1 MNCPEDRVL
10 LAMVEHSL
18 DPAQHQAIEGHVDSC
33 AHCREVVASVLGA
46 GSTAIGVSA
55 EAEPEKSIV
64 GVTINEAY
72 IVKTL
77 LGRGGMGTV
86 YLARDRT
93 LGRDVA
99 IKLHRPGSGGDRLHR
114 EAIAMARLAH
124 PNVVT
129 VFEIAAYEDRL
140 YVAMEYV
147 GGDTLRTWVTQ
158 PRGWREILELL
169 LAAGSGLAAAHTAG
183 LVHRDFKPENVL
195 VGDDGRPRVS
205 DFGLAR
211 SASRASVSGDIV
223 LSAGSLEDM
232 TQTGALMGTPS
243 YMAYEQLA
251 GGAVDARS
259 DQFAFCVVVWECLF
273 GKRPFEGTTIAT
285 LAVAIDRQEII
296 EPTST
301 QVPPRVR
308 EVLRRGLAADP
319 EHRYADMPA
328 LLAALRTAMAPRSR
342 RTLAIAIGATTLVG
356 GGIAFALF
364 QTLPAAT
371 PAATCAVPPDA
382 LAGAWDATLQEKL
395 RGAFATTRPA
405 DGEQIYGRTS
415 KILDD
420 YTTSWT
426 AMRRS
431 ACDATARGVQSPA
444 LLDLRMAC
452 LDRRRDELRA
462 VTQGL
467 AEPDDKLVMG
477 SVRAALGLASIA
489 ECGDLASLSAPIR
502 PPEESVRARVEA
514 ERSAL
519 ASARGLRLLGRI
531 DAALE
536 QTEAIATRAAAL
548 KYRPL
553 EAEVLLVLGDLKDRS
568 GDSAS
573 AIKVLE
579 QAVVA
584 ADAGNHQLAAAQ
596 AWSTLAWILGYGER
610 QFERAELAVKMASAR
625 IESLGGNGDLE
636 AQLANYEGLI
646 LETKGQLEPA
656 KARYLA
662 ALDKFEQIGERDTW
676 KVSMALNDLG
686 GCERKL
692 RDLPAARK
700 HHERAL
706 AIRRRVFGEHH
717 PYVFSSLNNLGN
729 VAWSGEDFPLAEKWF
744 GQAIAVAEAVF
755 PPKHPQ
761 LALVL
766 ANLASA
772 YERQDKLAESLAMF
786 RRALA
791 MSEAVR
797 GPDHP
802 DVAENL
808 RNIGNVLVDL
818 GQKDEARRSYERA
831 LAISDKKEADPDLA
845 QLLHDY
851 GDMLVQE
858 KEYAAADKFL
868 QRSLAVGDKVNPKDP
883 ENAYALTALGELRMK
898 TGRHADA
905 KTYLE
910 RALELRKADVPRDE
924 LARTEL
930 ALATVLWRSPA
941 DRARA
946 RELAESAKKHAGETK
961 ATSRKLHQ
969 AIATWLESHR

>member
-18 DPAQHQAIEGHVDSC
+18 DPAQHQVIEGHVDSC
-33 AHCREVVASVLGA
+33 AHCKQVVASVLGA
-46 GSTAIGVSA
+46 GSTAIGVTV
-55 EAEPEKSIV
+55 EEEPEKSIV

-147 GGDTLRTWVTQ
+147 GGDTLRSWVAK
-158 PRGWREILELL
+158 PRDWREVLELL
-169 LAAGSGLAAAHTAG
+169 LAAGNGLAAAHQAG

-259 DQFAFCVVVWECLF
+259 DQFAFCVVAWECLF

-285 LAVAIDRQEII
+285 LAVAIDRQEIV

-301 QVPPRVR
+301 RVPARVR
-308 EVLRRGLAADP
+308 DVLRRGLAADP
-319 EHRYADMPA
+319 DKRYADMPE
-328 LLAALRTAMAPRSR
+328 LIAALRKASSPSSR
-342 RTLAIAIGATTLVG
+342 RRIALAIGAGTLLA
-356 GGIAFALF
+356 GGIAVAVVA
-364 QTLPAAT
+364 TRPTNTAA
-371 PAATCAVPPDA
+371 AATCAVPADA
-382 LAGAWDATLQEKL
+382 LAGAWDPTLQDKL
-395 RGAFATTRPA
+395 RGAFATTRPG

-420 YTTSWT
+420 YAASWT
-426 AMRRS
+426 TMRRS
-431 ACDATARGVQSPA
+431 ACEATSRGVQSAA

-462 VTQGL
+462 VTEGL
-467 AEPDDKLVMG
+467 ADPDDKLVMG
-477 SVRAALGLASIA
+477 SVRAALGLAPIA
-489 ECGDLASLSAPIR
+489 ECADLTSLAAPVR
-502 PPEESVRARVEA
+502 PPEQALRERVEA

-519 ASARGLRLLGRI
+519 ASARALRLLGRI
-531 DAALE
+531 DEALE
-536 QTEAIATRAAAL
+536 QTEAIAARAATL

-568 GDSAS
+568 GDSAT

-584 ADAGNHQLAAAQ
+584 ADAGNHQLAAAH

-646 LETKGQLEPA
+646 LETKGQLAPA

-662 ALDKFEQIGERDTW
+662 ALAKFEEIGERDSW

-692 RDLPAARK
+692 RDLESARE

-729 VAWSGEDFPLAEKWF
+729 VAWTGEDFSLAEKWF
-744 GQAIAVAEAVF
+744 LQAIAVAEVVF
-755 PPKHPQ
+755 PKEHPQ

-766 ANLASA
+766 TNLGSA
-772 YERQDKLAESLAMF
+772 YERQDKHAEAVALF

-791 MSEAVR
+791 MREKVR

-802 DVAENL
+802 DVADTL
-808 RNIGNVLVDL
+808 RNLANVLVEL
-818 GQKDEARRSYERA
+818 GQLDEARKAYERA
-831 LAISDKKEADPDLA
+831 LGILGKKEDDPELA
-845 QLLHDY
+845 QLLYDY
-851 GDMLVQE
+851 GDMLVGT
-858 KEYAAADKFL
+858 KDYAAGDKHL
-868 QRSLAVGDKVNPKDP
+868 LRSLAIGDKLDPKDP
-883 ENAYALTALGELRMK
+883 ENAYALTALGELRTK

-905 KTYLE
+905 KAYLE

-930 ALATVLWRSPA
+930 ALATALWRSPA
-941 DRARA
+941 DRSRA
-946 RELAESAKKHAGETK
+946 KELAESAKTHAEATK
-961 ATSRKLHQ
+961 TTPRALHK
-969 AIATWLESHR
+969 AIAAWLASH

>member
-18 DPAQHQAIEGHVDSC
+18 DPAQHQVIEGHVDSC

-46 GSTAIGVSA
+46 GSTAIGVPA
-55 EAEPEKSIV
+55 EEEPEKSIV

-147 GGDTLRTWVTQ
+147 GGDTLRSWVTQ

-169 LAAGSGLAAAHTAG
+169 LAAGNGLAAAHVAG

-223 LSAGSLEDM
+223 LSEGSLEDM

-259 DQFAFCVVVWECLF
+259 DQFAFCVVAWECLF

-285 LAVAIDRQEII
+285 LAVAIDRQEIV
-296 EPTST
+296 EPAST

-319 EHRYADMPA
+319 DKRYADMPA
-328 LLAALRTAMAPRSR
+328 LLDALRTAIAPSSR
-342 RTLAIAIGATTLVG
+342 RKLALAIGAATVVAG
-356 GGIAFALF
+356 GVVIAVVA
-364 QTLPAAT
+364 TRPAGT
-371 PAATCAVPPDA
+371 DAATCAVPADA
-382 LAGAWDATLQEKL
+382 LAGAWDPALQGKL
-395 RGAFATTRPA
+395 REAFTTTRPA

-420 YTTSWT
+420 YAASWGT
-426 AMRRS
+426 MRRS
-431 ACDATARGVQSPA
+431 ACEATARGVQSAA

-462 VTQGL
+462 VTEGL

-477 SVRAALGLASIA
+477 SVRAALGLAPIA
-489 ECGDLASLSAPIR
+489 ECADLASLSAPVR
-502 PPEESVRARVEA
+502 PPEQQLRERVEA

-519 ASARGLRLLGRI
+519 ASARALRLLGRI

-536 QTEAIATRAAAL
+536 QTEAIAARAATL

-568 GDSAS
+568 GDSAA

-584 ADAGNHQLAAAQ
+584 ADAGNHQLAAAH
-596 AWSTLAWILGYGER
+596 AWSTLAWVLGYGER

-646 LETKGQLEPA
+646 LETKGQLLPA

-662 ALDKFEQIGERDTW
+662 ALAKFEEIGERDTW

-686 GCERKL
+686 GCERRL
-692 RDLPAARK
+692 GDLPAARQ

-729 VAWSGEDFPLAEKWF
+729 VAWTGEDFPLAEKWF
-744 GQAIAVAEAVF
+744 LQAIAVAEAVF
-755 PPKHPQ
+755 PKEHPQ

-766 ANLASA
+766 TNLGSA
-772 YERQDKLAESLAMF
+772 YERQDKLAEAVALF

-791 MSEAVR
+791 MREKVR

-802 DVAENL
+802 DVADTL
-808 RNIGNVLVDL
+808 RNLGNALVDQ
-818 GQKDEARRSYERA
+818 GQIDEARKAYERA
-831 LAISDKKEADPDLA
+831 LTILGKKEDDPELA
-845 QLLHDY
+845 QLLYDY
-851 GDMLVQE
+851 GDMLAQQ
-858 KEYAAADKFL
+858 KEHAAADKL
-868 QRSLAVGDKVNPKDP
+868 LLRSLAIGDKLDPKDP
-883 ENAYALTALGELRMK
+883 ENAYALTALGELRTR
-898 TGRHADA
+898 TGRHAEA

-910 RALELRKADVPRDE
+910 RALELRKAGVPRDE

-930 ALATVLWRSPA
+930 ALATVLWRVPA
-941 DRARA
+941 DRPRA
-946 RELAESAKKHAGETK
+946 RELAESAKKHAEAAKT
-961 ATSRKLHQ
+961 TSRTLHR
-969 AIATWLESHR
+969 AIATWIASH